1 MQSGPIT
8 IHCDAFYDDWTLSEA
23 LGLPLGTIVAARRT
37 GALRF
42 TQKGKRTLYKGS
54 WVVDW
59 LDSSAVQAA
68 EGGRSRPIAATTS
81 TQ

>member
-8 IHCDAFYDDWTLSEA
+8 IQTDAFYDDWVLSEA
-23 LGLPLGTIVAARRT
+23 LGLPLGTIVTARRT

-59 LDSSAVQAA
+59 LDSSAIQLAV
-68 EGGRSRPIAATTS
+68 GGRVGPLTATTS
-81 TQ
+81 TK